1 MVMKEILRPS
11 KFTLA
16 EEKWGLDLVASVFKE
31 ANNRGKAKAFVFF
44 EDGENYRALDCL
56 RFLFGYSRY

>member
-1 MVMKEILRPS
+1 MVMKETLRPS

-16 EEKWGLDLVASVFKE
+16 EERWGLDLVASVFKE
-31 ANNRGKAKAFVFF
+31 TNNRGKAKAFDFF
-44 EDGENYRALDCL
+44 EEKEDYRALDCL

>member
-1 MVMKEILRPS
+1 MVAKEEMSPS
-11 KFTLA
+11 KFTQA

-44 EDGENYRALDCL
+44 EEVENYRALDCL

>member
-1 MVMKEILRPS
+1 MIMEQKMNLS
-11 KFTLA
+11 KFAQA

-31 ANNRGKAKAFVFF
+31 ANNRGKAKAFIFF
-44 EDGENYRALDCL
+44 EERENYRALDCL